1 MRLLAALVLCAVSVT
16 ATTADA
22 RPRKSKAPV
31 AGQARIVALLER
43 LAADNAKMRQELAA
57 IRQQL
62 RPDAHA
68 SAAPMPP
75 GRASNPLLAVAPMPI
90 PDPRA
95 APTLTGYSMHIEKN
109 AKVKTL
115 TPVLAGKVREILDA
129 CPGARLTSAHRPG
142 ARVRGSGRL
151 SLHSHYPAKAADMA
165 GNPACIVR
173 HLAKWPGGLS
183 TDYAAV
189 RHYHISYAPK
199 SREWGARFAHYGSR
213 KARKSRHVYAAAQ

>member
-1 MRLLAALVLCAVSVT
+1 MRALLAALMLCVVAIA
-16 ATTADA
+16 ATSSADA
-22 RPRKSKAPV
+22 RPRKPKPLR
-31 AGQARIVALLER
+31 GEARVVALLEK

-62 RPDAHA
+62 QPNAVPLE
-68 SAAPMPP
+68 SALRGPP
-75 GRASNPLLAVAPMPI
+75 LRNPILAVAPMPI

-95 APTLTGYSMHIEKN
+95 APTLSGYSRHIEKN

-115 TPVLAGKVREILDA
+115 TPVLASKVREILDA

-142 ARVRGSGRL
+142 ARVRGSGRP

-199 SREWGARFAHYGSR
+199 SREWGARFAHYGTR
-213 KARKSRHVYAAAQ
+213 KARKTRYAAAH